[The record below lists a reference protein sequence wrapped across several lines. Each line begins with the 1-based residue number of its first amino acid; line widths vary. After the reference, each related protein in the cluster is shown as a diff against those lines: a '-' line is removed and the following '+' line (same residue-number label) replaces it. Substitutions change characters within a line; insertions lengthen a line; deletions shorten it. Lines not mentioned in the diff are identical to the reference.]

1 MVPIPFQAA
10 TGRRDPLEVAAVH
23 VKNYICGRPVMA
35 DRKNLVFVFMDAAI
49 SYCRIALALDD
60 TAPIARARRNA
71 KKSYGCAL
79 RVARR
84 LSFSPDDV
92 SAFESR
98 SACLEELISRLA
110 VKEVLASPRPRS
122 RRLPDSSPPDWHP

>member
-10 TGRRDPLEVAAVH
+10 TGRRDSLEVAGVH
-23 VKNYICGRPVMA
+23 VKNYIHGRPLTS

-49 SYCRIALALDD
+49 SYCRIALALGDA
-60 TAPIARARRNA
+60 APLARARRNA

-79 RVARR
+79 RVAGH
-84 LSFSPDDV
+84 LAFSPDDV

-110 VKEVLASPRPRS
+110 VKEVLASPRPRN
-122 RRLPDSSPPDWHP
+122 RRLAGSSPLDWHP